1 MRIAMFTTDFPLARG
16 DERATRD
23 PNWWGGV
30 GVVAARL
37 TSELARRGHTVE
49 VFTTFRG
56 GSLEVEYGGGSV
68 RAFRPD
74 LVVGDSN
81 VSFKLMLI
89 RSSQKPDLVHVHR
102 GSPPGALAG
111 FLYARR
117 HRIPLITSYH
127 GGLFFRGRKLNEWLI
142 LQAYRFAEHWMLR
155 KSAAIIALT
164 PSARQIA
171 ELKPFLQK
179 VRIVPNGVDMP
190 EGALPSQDEARERLA
205 IPRTQTVCL
214 YAGALN
220 YRKGFDLVLE
230 VGERLRKSVNPMV
243 VAIGHVPRGAEPK
256 RTAASSG
263 GGKSIR
269 FDGFVNEEM
278 KPYYF
283 RAADM
288 LLLPSRLE
296 GFPLTLLEA
305 LAYGLPVI
313 ASDIPPLAEIVGPAG
328 AGLVFRSGDAEDLC
342 DKIRLLA
349 KDRSLQANL
358 RDKGLRLAAEFT
370 WDKVVDRMIA
380 VYETATGTR
389 S

>member
-1 MRIAMFTTDFPLARG
+1 MHIAMFTTDFPLARG
-16 DERATRD
+16 DEQTTRD
-23 PNWWGGV
+23 SNWWGGV

-56 GSLEVEYGGGSV
+56 ESLEVDYRGGSV
-68 RAFRPD
+68 RALRPD
-74 LVVGDSN
+74 LIIGDSN

-111 FLYARR
+111 YLFARR

-127 GGLFFRGRKLNEWLI
+127 GGLFFRGRKLDEWLI

-164 PSARQIA
+164 QSARQIP

-230 VGERLRKSVNPMV
+230 VGERLRKSVNPIV
-243 VAIGHVPRGAEPK
+243 VAIGHAPRGSEPK
-256 RTAASSG
+256 TTAASESG
-263 GGKSIR
+263 RGKSIR
-269 FDGFVNEEM
+269 FDGFVNEGM

-313 ASDIPPLAEIVGPAG
+313 ASDIPPLAEIIRPAG
-328 AGLVFRSGDAEDLC
+328 AGLVFRSADA
-342 DKIRLLA
+342 
-349 KDRSLQANL
+349 
-358 RDKGLRLAAEFT
+358 
-370 WDKVVDRMIA
+370 
-380 VYETATGTR
+380 
-389 S
+389 